1 MTYSK
6 HEKNV
11 ADVKSQFKISFT
23 VNKVSE
29 SCGLSNFTQSA
40 NLVEPTSPTVQKQ
53 LLANPV
59 LLSAVT
65 KAEILFVVS
74 YISFYTQQL

>member
-53 LLANPV
+53 LFANPV